1 MILCVVV
8 RVLSVSCLT
17 PGSVQTGT
25 LTEGDLDLAGVC
37 EARDGQFQESATDP
51 LTLPTDSLL
60 VQTMASCHSLV
71 KIEGE
76 LTGYPMDIKLFEAIN
91 WVDRFFYFIFY
102 NRKFYLGTYG
112 AETQR
117 LQP

>member
-1 MILCVVV
+1 ML
-8 RVLSVSCLT
+8 
-17 PGSVQTGT
+17 QTGT

-37 EARDGQFQESATDP
+37 EAREAQFQENVTDP
-51 LTLPTDSLL
+51 HNLPSDSLL

-71 KIEGE
+71 KIEGD

-91 WVDRFFYFIFY
+91 WVRLVAYHENVSVGADCSGSDR
-102 NRKFYLGTYG
+102 